1 MLPPVTCL
9 ADLPADAGIGPL
21 LNTRGEQLIILVQ
34 GTEARTHMGCSQN
47 LPKEMSSVRSLN
59 TKGLPLTCKLSIQ
72 FNSIQFNSISHKDK
86 KKYSK
91 RADRTRSCT
100 ETTQGCRNANEQNS
114 AAFGGGE
121 GT

>member
-72 FNSIQFNSISHKDK
+72 FNSIQSATRIKKNTPNAQTVLVVAQKQHKDVEMQMNK
-86 KKYSK
+86 IV
-91 RADRTRSCT
+91 
-100 ETTQGCRNANEQNS
+100 QHL
-114 AAFGGGE
+114 GE
-121 GT
+121 EREPEC